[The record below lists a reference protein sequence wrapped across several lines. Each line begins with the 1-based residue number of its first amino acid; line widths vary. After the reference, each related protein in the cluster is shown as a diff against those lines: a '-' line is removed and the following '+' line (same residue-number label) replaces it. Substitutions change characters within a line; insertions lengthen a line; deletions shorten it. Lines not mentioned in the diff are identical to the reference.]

1 MSEDKPGFLGQVMGV
16 LYQPRKIFS
25 TVDES
30 DLTKGLIVMFLMV
43 ILASY
48 SSTLYMDKI
57 PLSVLSSQL
66 EGVDTSQFE
75 GTMGI
80 FAGIGLAVTIIIGW
94 VASTVLMH
102 GLGRLSGGGG
112 SIKRFF
118 ALHGFASVP
127 SLLNQV
133 VRIADASII
142 DSASLS
148 SYFVTYRDME
158 NKMLK
163 AFLGTNLF
171 NIWGLATVVLL
182 VFAVE
187 DNYKTSS
194 TRSAMVVLLPSLIYF
209 LINFFMG

>member
-80 FAGIGLAVTIIIGW
+80 FAGIGSAVTIIIGW